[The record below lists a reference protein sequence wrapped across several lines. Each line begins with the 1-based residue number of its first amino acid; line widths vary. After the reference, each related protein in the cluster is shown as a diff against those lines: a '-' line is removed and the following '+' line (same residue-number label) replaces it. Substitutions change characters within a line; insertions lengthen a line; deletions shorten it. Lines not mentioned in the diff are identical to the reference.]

1 MLSQTNQALVRGTLA
16 TLPEFSHETGGRRFF
31 RLYLETARLSGA
43 VDRLPVIAPESVL
56 GTLDPSGGGK
66 VTVSG
71 SLRSHNLRAE
81 DRRRLLIFLYAD
93 QIAAEDGPDLNDI
106 TLRGNLCRE
115 PVYRKTPLGREICDI
130 MLAVPRMG
138 RLGDYI
144 PCILWGRT
152 AQCAAELPVGAQITL
167 AGRLQSRGYVKVLPE
182 GTEERTAYELSAMEL
197 EILEENF

>member
-16 TLPEFSHETGGRRFF
+16 ALPEFSHETGGRRFF

-106 TLRGNLCRE
+106 TLRGNLCRG

-138 RLGDYI
+138 RRGDYI
-144 PCILWGRT
+144 PCILWGST
-152 AQCAAELPVGAQITL
+152 ARRAAQHHTRDCLTVF
-167 AGRLQSRGYVKVLPE
+167 GRLQSRVYTKL
-182 GTEERTAYELSAMEL
+182 TEAGAKECTAYEVSAMGM
-197 EILEENF
+197 EEE